1 MLATVVAGTPKSRPI
16 VGSATLTIV
25 DSRIV
30 MNMAATYTTLT
41 ATFGLTRLVMLP
53 PQRRNPASG
62 QPGPPDVSGLP
73 PEPGP
78 GARSRAARHAPGVNA
93 GPPVFSSAGP
103 HLVAWQPQWVTA
115 AAACGIP
122 FRPLWGRCRARSVL
136 VALSSQPGRRLR
148 TMGGVTH
155 AISAKH
161 ARRRLG

>member
-25 DSRIV
+25 ESRIV

-62 QPGPPDVSGLP
+62 QPGPPDVSGPP

-103 HLVAWQPQWVTA
+103 HLVAGQPQWVTA
-115 AAACGIP
+115 AAAGGIP
-122 FRPLWGRCRARSVL
+122 F
-136 VALSSQPGRRLR
+136 
-148 TMGGVTH
+148 GG
-155 AISAKH
+155 AQ
-161 ARRRLG
+161 RLGRALPAGEVRQV